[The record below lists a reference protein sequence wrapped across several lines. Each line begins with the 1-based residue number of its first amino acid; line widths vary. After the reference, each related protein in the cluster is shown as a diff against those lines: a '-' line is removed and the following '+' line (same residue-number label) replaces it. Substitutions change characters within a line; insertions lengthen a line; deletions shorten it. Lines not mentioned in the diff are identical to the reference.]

1 MREHFHLII
10 MGHYSD
16 IFTEDK
22 LNFLTRSII
31 KSIKMKIL
39 GGPYIHY
46 SDKEQHEGYTVLT
59 AIDTSH
65 ISIHTWDSGEFQFDL
80 YSCKIFNSVKVIKI
94 LEDFSVYDMKI
105 SFFERGYGRKHI
117 SPRVH

>member
-1 MREHFHLII
+1 MREHFHLIV
-10 MGHYSD
+10 MGHYTD

-46 SDKEQHEGYTVLT
+46 SDKKHNNYFISTF
-59 AIDTSH
+59 
-65 ISIHTWDSGEFQFDL
+65 ISI
-80 YSCKIFNSVKVIKI
+80 IKTT
-94 LEDFSVYDMKI
+94 S
-105 SFFERGYGRKHI
+105 
-117 SPRVH
+117 

>member
-1 MREHFHLII
+1 MRDHFHLIV

-22 LNFLTRSII
+22 LNFLTRLII

-46 SDKEQHEGYTVLT
+46 SNKKEHEGYTVLT
-59 AIDTSH
+59 AIETSH

-80 YSCKIFNSVKVIKI
+80 YSCKKFNPKKITKI
-94 LEDFSVYDMKI
+94 LKDFSVYNMKI

-117 SPRVH
+117 SPCVH